1 MAEMD
6 VTSDNAYRILNDI
19 FNNDTA
25 YDDGYNGGYE
35 KGKEETKHKI
45 VTMLNAYCESLEAED
60 VKWRKPYVLG
70 IRHSIELI
78 EEIYK

>member
-1 MAEMD
+1 MVDLETPQHFTKEQSEWIKQYVIIKKAEAQAD
-6 VTSDNAYRILNDI
+6 AR
-19 FNNDTA
+19 A
-25 YDDGYNGGYE
+25 
-35 KGKEETKHKI
+35 KI
-45 VTMLNAYCESLEAED
+45 ITMLNAYCESLEAED